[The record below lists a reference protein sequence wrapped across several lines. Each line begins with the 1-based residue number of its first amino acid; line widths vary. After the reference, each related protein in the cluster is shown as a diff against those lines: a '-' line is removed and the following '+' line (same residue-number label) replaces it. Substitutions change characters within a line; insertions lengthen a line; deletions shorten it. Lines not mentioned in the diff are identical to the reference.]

1 MLVLTRKR
9 MESIAIGDRIR
20 ITVVKLDRNQVR
32 LGIEAPEDLEVLREE
47 LLREQE
53 GQGVTQAGRAINPA
67 PAED

>member
-32 LGIEAPEDLEVLREE
+32 LGIEAPEDLVVLREE

-53 GQGVTQAGRAINPA
+53 GQGVTQAGRAFNPA
-67 PAED
+67 PPED